1 MAEVMQ
7 FFMGTDGPRTLF
19 QLELTEQIGR
29 DLRDFSLFP
38 SENEIL
44 LPPNTQFEV
53 VSRFDAGHGVDDG
66 AVQAGWGGRRD
77 PLFG

>member
-44 LPPNTQFEV
+44 
-53 VSRFDAGHGVDDG
+53 RVDDG